1 MNADRL
7 MALLETK
14 NVTKAYGALLA
25 VSEVSFFINP
35 GQIHSIIGP
44 NGAGKTTFFNLLAGV
59 YPPTSGDVL
68 FQGKNISKMQQYK
81 RARIGI
87 GRSYQVT
94 SIFSELTV
102 RENVRIAVQSKER
115 HNFSPFRCV
124 ESLTECMDKTNAI
137 LEEMGLITL
146 ADQIA
151 STIPY
156 GSQRSLDV
164 AIALATEPKLLLLD
178 EPTSGMSPQ
187 DTRNMINLIERIS
200 ERYTIALIEH
210 HMSVVM
216 SISDKITVLNQGG
229 VIAEGSPDE
238 IQENDDVKKAY
249 LGGGTV

>member
-1 MNADRL
+1 

-14 NVTKAYGALLA
+14 SVTKAYGALLA
-25 VSEVSFFINP
+25 VSDVSFSIHS
-35 GQIHSIIGP
+35 GKIHSIIGP

-59 YPPTSGDVL
+59 YPPTSGRVL
-68 FQGKNISKMQQYK
+68 FEGKNISKMKQYR

-94 SIFSELTV
+94 SIFPELTV
-102 RENVRIAVQSKER
+102 RENVRVAVQSREG
-115 HNFSPFRCV
+115 HNFSAFRPV
-124 ESLTECMDKTNAI
+124 ESLSECMDKTNAI
-137 LEEMGLITL
+137 LEEMGLL
-146 ADQIA
+146 AMADQIA

-187 DTRNMINLIERIS
+187 DTRKMIHLIERIS

-216 SISDKITVLNQGG
+216 SISDKITVLNQGE
-229 VIAEGSPDE
+229 VIAEGSPGE

>member
-1 MNADRL
+1 

-25 VSEVSFFINP
+25 VSNVSSLINP
-35 GQIHSIIGP
+35 GKIHSIIGP

-59 YPPTSGDVL
+59 YSPTSGDIV
-68 FQGKNISKMQQYK
+68 FEGKNISTMKLYK

-94 SIFSELTV
+94 SIFPELTV
-102 RENVRIAVQSKER
+102 RENVRVAVQAKGN
-115 HNFSPFRCV
+115 HNFSLFRPA
-124 ESLTECMDKTNAI
+124 ESLSVYMDKTNAI
-137 LEEMGLITL
+137 LEEMGLISL

-178 EPTSGMSPQ
+178 EPTSGMSPE
-187 DTRNMINLIERIS
+187 DTFKMIDLIERIS
-200 ERYTIALIEH
+200 ERYTITLIEH

-216 SISDKITVLNQGG
+216 SISDKITVLSQGM
-229 VIAEGSPDE
+229 VIAEGAPDE
-238 IQENDDVKKAY
+238 IQKNEDVKNAY